1 MSARIP
7 TQQKSPFEIDPR
19 PLDEMASPHAGLL
32 ATSRALRSLKIPDLV
47 AANLQ
52 LKQRQR
58 GCSDGQYIE
67 SIVLLQ
73 TVGGDCPED
82 LSLIAGDD
90 CLERG
95 LGFALPKTGAVRAFL
110 NRFHDP
116 ELELARPAREAQKSF
131 ILPSS
136 QPVQGLQ
143 SVLAGSV
150 RRTAKLYA
158 EQGQALRIATVD
170 QDATIIE
177 SHKQNA
183 RAHYEGG
190 RGYQPPRPLD
200 RREETGLGS
209 G

>member
-1 MSARIP
+1 MSISCACLRAFRLNR
-7 TQQKSPFEIDPR
+7 SR
-19 PLDEMASPHAGLL
+19 PLKSTRVRWTKWPAPTRACWPPR
-32 ATSRALRSLKIPDLV
+32 RALRSLKIPDLV

-116 ELELARPAREAQKSF
+116 ELELGSSRAGSAEELHPARAASRSRACSPSWPGACDAP
-131 ILPSS
+131 PSS
-136 QPVQGLQ
+136 TPSKVRLCGL
-143 SVLAGSV
+143 
-150 RRTAKLYA
+150 
-158 EQGQALRIATVD
+158 
-170 QDATIIE
+170 
-177 SHKQNA
+177 
-183 RAHYEGG
+183 
-190 RGYQPPRPLD
+190 RP
-200 RREETGLGS
+200 
-209 G
+209 